1 MTSGPKRFEY
11 DFDKNKWMEV
21 SELDGVKNCNRQEND
36 INSLLA
42 NEMKQLY
49 GVDMKFL
56 FLYSNIIHSC
66 QRSFMVNTHYKCL
79 LADHLQKFYLG
90 KIFVSKSIYLTKIHL
105 AKY

>member
-49 GVDMKFL
+49 GVDMKF
-56 FLYSNIIHSC
+56 
-66 QRSFMVNTHYKCL
+66 
-79 LADHLQKFYLG
+79 
-90 KIFVSKSIYLTKIHL
+90 
-105 AKY
+105 